1 VDTRIASPARI
12 GLGLVAVASLALVTA
27 CGDDDDSAEA
37 TASAATTGGE
47 DTGGEDTGGED
58 TGGEDTG
65 GEDTGGEDGAEPGSY
80 EVVSDAA
87 VASGYGDMIAEM
99 TQLSADP
106 STADEAALEGVHETW
121 ESFEGTVKQNDSDAY
136 LASEEALDSFL
147 DAGADQDAAAMAA
160 ATAKMS
166 ETAAT
171 YLAAHPG

>member
-1 VDTRIASPARI
+1 
-12 GLGLVAVASLALVTA
+12 VAVASLALVSA
-27 CGDDDDSAEA
+27 CGDDDDSVAASVSA
-37 TASAATTGGE
+37 TATAEESEAA
-47 DTGGEDTGGED
+47 
-58 TGGEDTG
+58 
-65 GEDTGGEDGAEPGSY
+65 PGSY

-87 VASGYGDMIAEM
+87 VASGYGEMLATM

-106 STADEAALEGVHETW
+106 TSADDAALEGVHETW
-121 ESFEGTVKQNDSDAY
+121 ASFEGTVKQNDSDAY

-147 DAGADQDAAAMAA
+147 EAGADQDAAAMAA

>member
-1 VDTRIASPARI
+1 VNKLNVSPARI
-12 GLGLVAVASLALVTA
+12 GLGLVAVASLAFVTA
-27 CGDDDDSAEA
+27 CGDDDDADAPAA
-37 TASAATTGGE
+37 TASAEASTGE
-47 DTGGEDTGGED
+47 TES
-58 TGGEDTG
+58 
-65 GEDTGGEDGAEPGSY
+65 ASGSY

-87 VASGYGDMIAEM
+87 VASGYADMLAKM

-106 STADEAALEGVHETW
+106 GSADEAALEGVHETW

-147 DAGADQDAAAMAA
+147 EAGADQDAAAMAT

>member
-1 VDTRIASPARI
+1 VNKLIASPARI
-12 GLGLVAVASLALVTA
+12 GLGLVAVASLALATG

-37 TASAATTGGE
+37 PASAETT
-47 DTGGEDTGGED
+47 D
-58 TGGEDTG
+58 
-65 GEDTGGEDGAEPGSY
+65 AEADSAPGSY

-87 VASGYGDMIAEM
+87 VASGYGEMLAAM

-106 STADEAALEGVHETW
+106 SSADEAALEGVHETW

-147 DAGADQDAAAMAA
+147 EAGADQDAAAMAA
-160 ATAKMS
+160 ATTKMS

>member
-1 VDTRIASPARI
+1 M
-12 GLGLVAVASLALVTA
+12 GLGLVAVASLALATG

-37 TASAATTGGE
+37 TASAETT
-47 DTGGEDTGGED
+47 D
-58 TGGEDTG
+58 
-65 GEDTGGEDGAEPGSY
+65 AEAESVPGSY

-87 VASGYGDMIAEM
+87 VASGYGEMIATM

-106 STADEAALEGVHETW
+106 SSADEAALEGVHETW

-147 DAGADQDAAAMAA
+147 EAGADQDAAAMAA
-160 ATAKMS
+160 ATTKMS
-166 ETAAT
+166 ETTAT

>member
-1 VDTRIASPARI
+1 MNKLIASPVRV
-12 GLGLVAVASLALVTA
+12 GLGLVAVASLALATG
-27 CGDDDDSAEA
+27 CGDDDDSAEG
-37 TASAATTGGE
+37 TTSAETT
-47 DTGGEDTGGED
+47 D
-58 TGGEDTG
+58 
-65 GEDTGGEDGAEPGSY
+65 AEAESAPGSY

-87 VASGYGDMIAEM
+87 VASGYGEMLAAM

-106 STADEAALEGVHETW
+106 SSADEAALEGVHETW

-147 DAGADQDAAAMAA
+147 EAGADQDAAAMAA
-160 ATAKMS
+160 ATTKMS

>member
-1 VDTRIASPARI
+1 MNKLNASPARI

-27 CGDDDDSAEA
+27 CGDDDDSDVPAA
-37 TASAATTGGE
+37 TADASTGESEAA
-47 DTGGEDTGGED
+47 
-58 TGGEDTG
+58 
-65 GEDTGGEDGAEPGSY
+65 PGSY

-87 VASGYGDMIAEM
+87 VASGYADMLAKM

-106 STADEAALEGVHETW
+106 GSADEAALEGVHETW

-147 DAGADQDAAAMAA
+147 EAGADEDAAAMAA

>member
-1 VDTRIASPARI
+1 VNKLIASPARI
-12 GLGLVAVASLALVTA
+12 GLGLVAVASLALATG

-37 TASAATTGGE
+37 PASAETT
-47 DTGGEDTGGED
+47 D
-58 TGGEDTG
+58 
-65 GEDTGGEDGAEPGSY
+65 AEADSARGSY

-87 VASGYGDMIAEM
+87 VASGYGEMIATM

-106 STADEAALEGVHETW
+106 SSADEAALEGVHETW

-147 DAGADQDAAAMAA
+147 EAGADQDAAAMAA
-160 ATAKMS
+160 ATTKMS

>member
-1 VDTRIASPARI
+1 MNKLNASPARI

-27 CGDDDDSAEA
+27 CGDDDDSDVPAA
-37 TASAATTGGE
+37 TADASTGESEAA
-47 DTGGEDTGGED
+47 
-58 TGGEDTG
+58 
-65 GEDTGGEDGAEPGSY
+65 PGSY

-87 VASGYGDMIAEM
+87 VASGYADMLAKM

-106 STADEAALEGVHETW
+106 GSADEAALEGVHETW

-147 DAGADQDAAAMAA
+147 EAGADQDAAAMAA

>member
-1 VDTRIASPARI
+1 VNKLIASPARI
-12 GLGLVAVASLALVTA
+12 GLGLVALASLALATG

-37 TASAATTGGE
+37 TASAETT
-47 DTGGEDTGGED
+47 D
-58 TGGEDTG
+58 
-65 GEDTGGEDGAEPGSY
+65 AEAESALGSY

-87 VASGYGDMIAEM
+87 VASGYGEMIATM

-106 STADEAALEGVHETW
+106 GSADEAALEGVHETW

-147 DAGADQDAAAMAA
+147 EAGADQDAAAMAA
-160 ATAKMS
+160 ATTKMS

>member
-1 VDTRIASPARI
+1 MFIASPARI
-12 GLGLVAVASLALVTA
+12 GLGLVAIASLALMSS

-37 TASAATTGGE
+37 PASAETT
-47 DTGGEDTGGED
+47 D
-58 TGGEDTG
+58 
-65 GEDTGGEDGAEPGSY
+65 AEAESAPGSY

-87 VASGYGDMIAEM
+87 VASGYGEMIATM

-106 STADEAALEGVHETW
+106 SSADEAALEGVHATW

-147 DAGADQDAAAMAA
+147 EAGADQDAAAMAA
-160 ATAKMS
+160 ATSKMS

>member
-1 VDTRIASPARI
+1 MNRLIASPARI
-12 GLGLVAVASLALVTA
+12 GLGLVAVASLALATG

-37 TASAATTGGE
+37 PASAETT
-47 DTGGEDTGGED
+47 D
-58 TGGEDTG
+58 
-65 GEDTGGEDGAEPGSY
+65 AEAESAPGSY

-87 VASGYGDMIAEM
+87 VASGYGEMLAAM

-106 STADEAALEGVHETW
+106 SSADEAALEGVHETW
-121 ESFEGTVKQNDSDAY
+121 ESFEGTVKQNDPDAY

-147 DAGADQDAAAMAA
+147 EAGADQDAAAMAA

>member
-1 VDTRIASPARI
+1 MNKLIASPARI
-12 GLGLVAVASLALVTA
+12 GLGLVAVASLALATG

-37 TASAATTGGE
+37 PASAETTDASE
-47 DTGGEDTGGED
+47 ES
-58 TGGEDTG
+58 
-65 GEDTGGEDGAEPGSY
+65 APGSY

-87 VASGYGDMIAEM
+87 VASGYGEMIATM

-147 DAGADQDAAAMAA
+147 EAGADQDAAAMAA
-160 ATAKMS
+160 ATTKMS

>member
-1 VDTRIASPARI
+1 M
-12 GLGLVAVASLALVTA
+12 
-27 CGDDDDSAEA
+27 
-37 TASAATTGGE
+37 
-47 DTGGEDTGGED
+47 
-58 TGGEDTG
+58 
-65 GEDTGGEDGAEPGSY
+65 

-87 VASGYGDMIAEM
+87 VASGYANMLATM

-106 STADEAALEGVHETW
+106 GSADEAALEGVHETW

-147 DAGADQDAAAMAA
+147 EAGADKDAPAMAA

-166 ETAAT
+166 ETAAA

>member
-1 VDTRIASPARI
+1 MRSPR
-12 GLGLVAVASLALVTA
+12 SH
-27 CGDDDDSAEA
+27 S
-37 TASAATTGGE
+37 SPRAATTTTLPTPQPAPTRHTTGE
-47 DTGGEDTGGED
+47 SE
-58 TGGEDTG
+58 
-65 GEDTGGEDGAEPGSY
+65 AAPGSY

-87 VASGYGDMIAEM
+87 VASGYANMLATM

-106 STADEAALEGVHETW
+106 GSADDAALEGVHETW

-147 DAGADQDAAAMAA
+147 EAGADKDAAAMAA

-166 ETAAT
+166 ETAAA

>member
-1 VDTRIASPARI
+1 VNKLIASPARF
-12 GLGLVAVASLALVTA
+12 GLGLVALASLALATG

-37 TASAATTGGE
+37 SASAETIDGE
-47 DTGGEDTGGED
+47 
-58 TGGEDTG
+58 
-65 GEDTGGEDGAEPGSY
+65 AESAPGSY

-87 VASGYGDMIAEM
+87 VASGYGEMIATM

-106 STADEAALEGVHETW
+106 SSADEAALEGVHETW

-147 DAGADQDAAAMAA
+147 EAGADQDAAAMAA
-160 ATAKMS
+160 ATTKMS